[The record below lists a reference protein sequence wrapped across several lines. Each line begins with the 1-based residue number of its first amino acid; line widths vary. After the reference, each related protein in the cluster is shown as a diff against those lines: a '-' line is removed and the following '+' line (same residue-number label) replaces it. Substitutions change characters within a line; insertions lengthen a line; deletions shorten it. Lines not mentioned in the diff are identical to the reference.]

1 HRAQSTAG
9 NAFAPATASQLHHL
23 LRSNAPFRPCGVGHT
38 GRLQYALLKKP
49 LARRKKRDLTDLLEV
64 GANGVSGSSKLR
76 ILASLTQGGRLI
88 FVPDAGTSVFFFLF
102 VFFLD
107 VLIGFNEF
115 FVVRYRWIEVSLRL
129 LFILVSVNILLF

>member
-1 HRAQSTAG
+1 
-9 NAFAPATASQLHHL
+9 
-23 LRSNAPFRPCGVGHT
+23 GV
-38 GRLQYALLKKP
+38 
-49 LARRKKRDLTDLLEV
+49 KKRDLTDLLEV
-64 GANGVSGSSKLR
+64 GANAVSGSSKLR

-107 VLIGFNEF
+107 VLIGFNAF

-129 LFILVSVNILLF
+129 LFILVSVNVLLLYCFLIARVRGSLSRRGRLFCC